1 MVLLFNFVSKL
12 LMAHSSQVLPVIT
25 RLTVAWSSCP
35 TSVGYYNKCRNTSDW
50 QKSAPFNTKMTVT
63 NRRATTIFNRS
74 NYTIM
79 DVTDLSDPTPTNYT
93 EEELF
98 GFYDVIMNV
107 NLTQTNWQF
116 SSSFGLF
123 KSLADYLRRNQDNEL
138 DSGGGSREARLQAF
152 LATPWAIFNNAWL
165 GMPDDATVMGKRV
178 ALAVPGYRVR
188 AL

>member
-1 MVLLFNFVSKL
+1 
-12 LMAHSSQVLPVIT
+12 
-25 RLTVAWSSCP
+25 
-35 TSVGYYNKCRNTSDW
+35 
-50 QKSAPFNTKMTVT
+50 
-63 NRRATTIFNRS
+63 
-74 NYTIM
+74 M